1 MARAEMGEKR
11 RCLSCNTAF
20 FDLERAPV
28 ICPKCA
34 QVFQV
39 VEPVR
44 SSLGKPGSFQS
55 RARVRFPSAE
65 STVDSPAKDEN
76 EGDESATQ
84 DNESPGADEI
94 EEIS

>member
-11 RCLSCNTAF
+11 RCLSCSTAF
-20 FDLERAPV
+20 FDLKRAPV
-28 ICPKCA
+28 VCPKCA

-55 RARVRFPSAE
+55 RARFRFPSAE
-65 STVDSPAKDEN
+65 STGDSLAKDED
-76 EGDESATQ
+76 EGNESATQ
-84 DNESPGADEI
+84 DSESQGVEEI

>member
-20 FDLERAPV
+20 FDLNRAPV
-28 ICPKCA
+28 VCPKCA

-44 SSLGKPGSFQS
+44 SSLRKPGSFQS
-55 RARVRFPSAE
+55 QTRFRFPSAE
-65 STVDSPAKDEN
+65 STVDTLAKDED
-76 EGDESATQ
+76 EGEESATQ
-84 DNESPGADEI
+84 DSESPGVDEI